1 MSVPTDIDQYQGL
14 LALDENQLI
23 EENIPPHIIERVI
36 RLRSLYTYWCRFSS
50 KAPREI
56 VEWDMLMNHVQES
69 QAYDDVHCLKVII
82 GNLQES
88 SKKFWRWRINQ
99 MLEEDRKKAAHAG
112 DWRSVAAI
120 DKNFI
125 KNNLTDKEDTPEMA
139 FDKIVPLRIV
149 PTDDPTVIGI
159 KKVADLRGKVRKMLK
174 KYDVDIQ
181 SVSALQDLSFDNYE
195 EIEDDRGEG

>member
-1 MSVPTDIDQYQGL
+1 MSVPADNDQYQGL

-23 EENIPPHIIERVI
+23 EENTPPHIIERVI